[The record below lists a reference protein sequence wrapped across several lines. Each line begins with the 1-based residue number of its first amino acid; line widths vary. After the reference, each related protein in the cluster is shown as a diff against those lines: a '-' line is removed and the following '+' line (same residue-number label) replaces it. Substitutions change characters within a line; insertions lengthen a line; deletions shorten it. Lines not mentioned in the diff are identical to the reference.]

1 MNIKPRLYADA
12 NIKKGPQYFDYDNFE
27 ITFGYHLCFTIR
39 TLENYEVVRKLGR
52 GKYAEVFEGID
63 VRTLKKV
70 VIKVLKPI
78 RKKKIKREVKIL

>member
-1 MNIKPRLYADA
+1 M
-12 NIKKGPQYFDYDNFE
+12 
-27 ITFGYHLCFTIR
+27 IR